1 MGCTIGF
8 GQGAF
13 FVAAG
18 RANQLVTQRF
28 GPLASNQAHTTG
40 GGVEQNQVTGLQTA
54 LGQGALEQI
63 LHCQALEHHG
73 RTGIKV
79 DVVGQF
85 ADIFGRHHTRFAI
98 ASWRRTGI
106 GSAVAGLQMRHAS
119 AHGLDHPRSLHAQAM
134 RHL

>member
-1 MGCTIGF
+1 MGRTIGF

-18 RANQLVTQRF
+18 RANELVTQGF

-40 GGVEQNQVTGLQTA
+40 GGVEQNQVTRLQTA
-54 LGQGALEQI
+54 LRQGALEQI
-63 LHCQALEHHG
+63 LHRQALEHHG
-73 RTGIKV
+73 RTGIKI

-85 ADIFGRHHTRFAI
+85 ADVFGGHHTCFAI
-98 ASWRRTGI
+98 ASRRRTGI
-106 GSAVAGLQMRHAS
+106 GCAVTGFQMRHAR
-119 AHGLDHPRSLHAQAM
+119 AYGLDHPRSFHAQAM